1 MRKILPGQ
9 KTEIKKKDD
18 ENTKKRE
25 LLTQEIE
32 TKIELS
38 KLITRRRKIVQ
49 RLDVMVEQCRIN
61 RSVLADTCKDFEALG
76 HDTKRISQVIAVM
89 EKIET
94 VLRQESAK
102 I

>member
-1 MRKILPGQ
+1 MRKILPTPP
-9 KTEIKKKDD
+9 TEIKKKSE
-18 ENTKKRE
+18 ENAKKQE
-25 LLTQEIE
+25 LLSQEIE

-38 KLITRRRKIVQ
+38 KLLTRRRKIVQ
-49 RLDVMVEQCRIN
+49 RLDVLSEQCRMN
-61 RSVLADTCKDFEALG
+61 RAILADVGKDFEALG
-76 HDTKRISQVIAVM
+76 HDTERLSQVIAVF